1 MNFDVIIIGGGAA
14 GLTAAIY
21 TARKKLKTAVITID
35 IGGQTN
41 LTNHIQNYPGYE
53 EMIGHKLMKKFESE
67 AIQFGAEMIF
77 GKVKEITKQAEQ
89 NCKVTLTND
98 EIYTSKAI
106 IIAVGKVPRELGI
119 PGEQELLGRGIATCT
134 AQDLDKCVNK
144 KVAVIGGGNSALE
157 AALEIAHVAE
167 HVTIIHRRD
176 TFRADEITVDK
187 VKEMQNVTFILKAKP
202 QEIHGKEWVE
212 SVTIQNNDKSTQEL
226 NVDLMFIEIG
236 YVTATKL
243 VENLVEVND
252 KGEIV
257 VNERCQTSQEGIF
270 AAGDATTVPFKQTVI
285 SAGEGA
291 KAGLECYRYLS
302 GGKGV
307 SIDWD

>member
-67 AIQFGAEMIF
+67 AIAFGAEIIF
-77 GKVKEITKQAEQ
+77 GKVKEITKEAEQ
-89 NCKVTLTND
+89 SCKVTLTND

-119 PGEQELLGRGIATCT
+119 PGEEKLLGRGIATCT
-134 AQDLDKCVNK
+134 AQDLDKCTNK

-167 HVTIIHRRD
+167 HVTVIHRRD

-187 VKEMQNVTFILKAKP
+187 VKEMQNVTFILNAKP

-212 SVTIQNNDKSTQEL
+212 SITIQNNNETTQEL

-236 YVTATKL
+236 YISATKL
-243 VENLVEVND
+243 VENLVEVNE